1 MKIVIATLVV
11 LVICSIWII
20 LWATKSK
27 PIIIEPLKN
36 DTVSYGAFKQQYF
49 ANKNSKIIPKFIF
62 RTFKYHKPEFNFV
75 LNNAIEMNPGFIQIY
90 FSDDDCRDFISTFYP
105 IYLNAF
111 DMITPGAFKADL
123 FRLIIL

>member
-49 ANKNSKIIPKFIF
+49 ANKNSKIIPKFILE
-62 RTFKYHKPEFNFV
+62 H
-75 LNNAIEMNPGFIQIY
+75 LNTINQNSIL
-90 FSDDDCRDFISTFYP
+90 
-105 IYLNAF
+105 YLI
-111 DMITPGAFKADL
+111 MQLK
-123 FRLIIL
+123 